1 MTVEPASAVVR
12 FPSNGS
18 TKRAGTSLPSAICAV
33 PPAAIPELH
42 LADDASVLVL
52 DRFDLKADGTYMGFE
67 DACALLEH
75 SSSEKY
81 EDSYEIRA
89 SKLFAV
95 LRGNAQDMRQFFKS
109 ITLSMMVRN
118 GDAHLKNFGVLY
130 DDPAKAIRLA
140 PCYDVITTAIYVPN
154 EDPALT
160 MEWRKRWPDK
170 KTLLKYGIQ
179 RCQLDPKDAREAIE
193 EVAQGVS
200 GTRGKFAEANMP
212 AAVALQMRDAW
223 EEGLTQIAGSGYGDW
238 NRAYPVA

>member
-1 MTVEPASAVVR
+1 
-12 FPSNGS
+12 
-18 TKRAGTSLPSAICAV
+18 
-33 PPAAIPELH
+33 
-42 LADDASVLVL
+42 
-52 DRFDLKADGTYMGFE
+52 
-67 DACALLEH
+67 
-75 SSSEKY
+75 
-81 EDSYEIRA
+81 
-89 SKLFAV
+89 
-95 LRGNAQDMRQFFKS
+95 MRQFFKS

-140 PCYDVITTAIYVPN
+140 PCYDVVTTAIYVPN

>member
-1 MTVEPASAVVR
+1 M
-12 FPSNGS
+12 
-18 TKRAGTSLPSAICAV
+18 

-130 DDPAKAIRLA
+130 DDPTKAIRLA
-140 PCYDVITTAIYVPN
+140 PCYDVVTTTAIYVPN

-160 MEWRKRWPDK
+160 IEWRKRWLDK
-170 KTLLKYGIQ
+170 KTLLKYP
-179 RCQLDPKDAREAIE
+179 RRDSRERSSASSLRWSTLTMASSDDIMVRE
-193 EVAQGVS
+193 IRTAQS
-200 GTRGKFAEANMP
+200 GRSF
-212 AAVALQMRDAW
+212 Q
-223 EEGLTQIAGSGYGDW
+223 
-238 NRAYPVA
+238 